1 MSNKSKKPIRS
12 NPKLY
17 VDVEKRWY
25 AIKLSNLEDSHQSST
40 NNNNNSTDKHT
51 EAKKLLTEENERYET
66 NFRQKLSS
74 DDRNFY
80 TTMLKSGTLND
91 KLSTLSILVDESPLH
106 SVKYFETLLAMA
118 EKKSRNEAVQSIF
131 TIMSLMIESVLPDRK
146 LKRSLAHDVLDHVRQ
161 QMVKIIFTLYRDK
174 PEQEQNLLRLLVFK
188 LGDSDRKVA
197 SKASFMINQ
206 LYESHPKKKL
216 DVIKE
221 IEQLILSPGA
231 NHHTQY
237 YGIISLNQTILKNH
251 EKDVANKLIEIYFV
265 MFRKLRKNINYKVVD
280 DENGNIDQD
289 LIDSKMVSAILTGI
303 NRAFKFAKVDDN
315 MYKENIDILFKFT
328 HIGNFNI
335 SIQALMLIYQVSL
348 TKEEFSD
355 RFYRTLYDSLLDP
368 RLIHSSKQALYLN
381 LFFKALKND
390 NLISRIQAF
399 LKRLVQICNHQQ
411 PHFICGA
418 FYMIAND
425 RIYDGRKRDPKY
437 CNADQTCIW
446 ELCSFLDHFHPTVSL
461 YAKNI
466 ITNIKINSQP
476 EIHLHTLTHFLDRF
490 VYRNPKKNDSVKG
503 GGSVLLQ
510 PSVKAISE
518 QGMVVMKKG
527 AGIGKDEL
535 NVNSEEFWR
544 KKLDDV
550 PADQVYTMILADE
563 NVGSDEEEE
572 IEKEIWKAM
581 KQEKDKEIINKANI
595 RGKIKNVIYF
605 FHDKKY
611 VIVINKVTRLYA
623 IRLINYEDD
632 GGDGVEILAVKRFP
646 DLIGFY
652 LTKEEVENKVEKNE
666 RTQNLLTDIFIIK
679 REIYELKE
687 MILGEIKTHSNLERE

>member
-265 MFRKLRKNINYKVVD
+265 MRKNINYKVVD

-368 RLIHSSKQALYLN
+368 RLIHSSKQA
-381 LFFKALKND
+381 F
-390 NLISRIQAF
+390 
-399 LKRLVQICNHQQ
+399 
-411 PHFICGA
+411 
-418 FYMIAND
+418 AND

-550 PADQVYTMILADE
+550 PADQI
-563 NVGSDEEEE
+563 
-572 IEKEIWKAM
+572 
-581 KQEKDKEIINKANI
+581 
-595 RGKIKNVIYF
+595 
-605 FHDKKY
+605 
-611 VIVINKVTRLYA
+611 
-623 IRLINYEDD
+623 
-632 GGDGVEILAVKRFP
+632 FP
-646 DLIGFY
+646 
-652 LTKEEVENKVEKNE
+652 
-666 RTQNLLTDIFIIK
+666 
-679 REIYELKE
+679 
-687 MILGEIKTHSNLERE
+687 